1 MQLPFTVTEFLD
13 VFAAVNVAAW
23 PGHVAAYALGIV
35 CFALALRGGT
45 RASQAVLAL
54 LAGAWAFVG
63 IVYHLVFFARV
74 NPAAR
79 IFGSAFL
86 VQAALFAEAAIAPR
100 VAFRGSRS
108 WRALVGIALVVY
120 AAIVYPLLGA
130 ALGHAYPRAPA
141 FGVAPC
147 PTTIFTFGVLFL
159 ATGRVP
165 LPLVV
170 VPVLWAG
177 VSASAAVQLGIREDL
192 GLVVAG
198 VVGAVGLPW
207 GGRGTAS
214 RVEGERGS
222 VGS

>member
-1 MQLPFTVTEFLD
+1 MQLPFGVTEFLD
-13 VFAAVNVAAW
+13 VFAAVNGAVW
-23 PGHVAAYALGIV
+23 PGHVAAHALGLV
-35 CFALALRGGT
+35 CVALALRGGT
-45 RASQAVLAL
+45 RASRAVLVL
-54 LAGAWAFVG
+54 LAGAWAFVAV
-63 IVYHLVFFARV
+63 VYHLVFFARV

-86 VQAALFAEAAIAPR
+86 LQAALFVEAAIEPR
-100 VAFRGSRS
+100 VSFRVSRS
-108 WRALVGIALVVY
+108 WRTLLGIGLVVY

-159 ATGRVP
+159 AGGRVP
-165 LPLVV
+165 LHVLV

-177 VSASAAVQLGIREDL
+177 VSASAAVQLGMREDL
-192 GLVVAG
+192 GLVVAAVLGG
-198 VVGAVGLPW
+198 VMLPW
-207 GGRGTAS
+207 GRGDPRT
-214 RVEGERGS
+214 EGERGS